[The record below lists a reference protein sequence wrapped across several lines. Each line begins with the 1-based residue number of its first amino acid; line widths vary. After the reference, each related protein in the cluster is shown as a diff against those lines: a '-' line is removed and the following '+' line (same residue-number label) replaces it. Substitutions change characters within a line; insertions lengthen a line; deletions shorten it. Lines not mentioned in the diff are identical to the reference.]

1 METTT
6 TVVRRSPSPDL
17 RAVRF
22 EDVPEILRLVERA
35 VAVGCRAHYD
45 AAQRAAVHASY
56 AAVLFVEALGP
67 FETIAAE
74 LAGRLVGFAQ
84 LDPSNGRLRA
94 LFVDADCQ
102 GLGVGRVLLADV
114 EARARHHGRARLHGA
129 MSLNAVAFYA
139 AAGFVAC
146 GGPERLTSTGD
157 GVSVPIV
164 RMEKR
169 LRD

>member
-1 METTT
+1 
-6 TVVRRSPSPDL
+6 
-17 RAVRF
+17 
-22 EDVPEILRLVERA
+22 LRLVERA

-56 AAVLFVEALGP
+56 AAVLFVEMLAP
-67 FETIAAE
+67 FESIAAE

-84 LDPSNGRLRA
+84 LDSSNGRLRA

-114 EARARHHGRARLHGA
+114 EGRARRHGRARVHGA
-129 MSLNAVAFYA
+129 MSLNAVSFYA
-139 AAGFVAC
+139 RAGFEAC
-146 GGPERLTSTGD
+146 GGPEPLTSMGE

-169 LRD
+169 LG